1 METTESNAE
10 SAKKAAI
17 MVVEDDR
24 IVSTLVEHLLLRRGY
39 AVHLAA
45 DGRAASA
52 MLDEIEPP
60 RLVLLD
66 VMLPFV
72 DGFEMIARIRGKES
86 WNEIP
91 IIMLTSKTQERN
103 VVRALEAGADD
114 YIVKPFQPQELVAR
128 VKRFI
133 R

>member
-1 METTESNAE
+1 MNVTRTEI
-10 SAKKAAI
+10 KQPAI

-24 IVSTLVEHLLLRRGY
+24 IVSTLVEHLLLRRGF

-45 DGRAASA
+45 DGRAATA

-60 RLVLLD
+60 QLVMLD
-66 VMLPFV
+66 VMLPYV
-72 DGFEMIARIRGKES
+72 DGFELIARIRAKDDWS
-86 WNEIP
+86 KIP

-114 YIVKPFQPQELVAR
+114 YIVKPFQPQELIAR

>member
-1 METTESNAE
+1 MNVAQTEI
-10 SAKKAAI
+10 KQPAI

-24 IVSTLVEHLLLRRGY
+24 IVSTLVEHLLLRRGF

-45 DGRAASA
+45 DGRAATA
-52 MLDEIEPP
+52 MLDEIKPP
-60 RLVLLD
+60 QLVMLD
-66 VMLPFV
+66 VMLPYV
-72 DGFEMIARIRGKES
+72 DGFELIARIRAKDDWS
-86 WNEIP
+86 KIP

-114 YIVKPFQPQELVAR
+114 YIVKPFQPQELIAR

>member
-1 METTESNAE
+1 MNVTRTEI
-10 SAKKAAI
+10 KQPAI

-24 IVSTLVEHLLLRRGY
+24 IVSTLVEHLLLRRGF

-45 DGRAASA
+45 DGRAATA

-60 RLVLLD
+60 RLVMLD
-66 VMLPFV
+66 VMLPYV
-72 DGFEMIARIRGKES
+72 DGFELIARIRAKDDWS
-86 WNEIP
+86 KIP

-114 YIVKPFQPQELVAR
+114 YIVKPFQPQELIAR

-133 R
+133 K

>member
-1 METTESNAE
+1 MNATKTEI
-10 SAKKAAI
+10 KQPAI

-24 IVSTLVEHLLLRRGY
+24 IVSTLVEHLLVRRGFG
-39 AVHLAA
+39 VHLAA
-45 DGRAASA
+45 DGRAATA

-60 RLVLLD
+60 QLVMLD
-66 VMLPFV
+66 VMLPYV
-72 DGFEMIARIRGKES
+72 DGFELIARIRAKDDWS
-86 WNEIP
+86 KIP

-114 YIVKPFQPQELVAR
+114 YIVKPFQPQELIAR

-133 R
+133 K